1 MCVICSDLVAERRLN
16 PFLWR
21 DLGKVWSPEALKL
34 LKVCLFVDAAHGQG
48 PQLPELLL
56 ITCRRW

>member
-1 MCVICSDLVAERRLN
+1 MFVICSDLVAERRLN

-21 DLGKVWSPEALKL
+21 DLGKVWSPEALKF